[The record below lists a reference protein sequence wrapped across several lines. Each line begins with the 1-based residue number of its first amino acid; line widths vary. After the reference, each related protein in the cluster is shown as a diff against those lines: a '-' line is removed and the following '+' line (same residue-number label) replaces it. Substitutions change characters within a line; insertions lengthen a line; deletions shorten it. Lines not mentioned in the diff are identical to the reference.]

1 MAVGCNAAGNNL
13 AAAPRVALL
22 ISAAAADRWASPM
35 QRLGSGMCATCAG
48 TRTVQH
54 EEQLFMID
62 LEKAQD
68 AELSKGLADKL
79 YDREIK

>member
-1 MAVGCNAAGNNL
+1 MMNQEHHERLKEKANEQL
-13 AAAPRVALL
+13 EKDEALFK
-22 ISAAAADRWASPM
+22 AKEKK
-35 QRLGSGMCATCAG
+35 RL
-48 TRTVQH
+48 QH